1 MSALNRTRLAEIR
14 GVGRMLFDASSG
26 VVDVVER
33 MHRTVQERPG
43 PFGKPVLAATRGLT
57 GQIYRGIR
65 GGMQL
70 FGRGLDVSIGSVEGM
85 LPEGSS
91 TPRREIFASI
101 LNGIYGDHLAR
112 TGNPLAIKMC
122 LRHGGAAFDLAGSA
136 TLQSA
141 RPGKKLLVLV
151 HGLCMSDQQWM
162 RDGRGHGS
170 ALAEELDYV
179 PLYLRY
185 NSGLPIAENGRQFA
199 SLLDQLMD
207 HWPQPLDELVIL
219 GHSMGG
225 LVARS
230 ACALA
235 ADEGHRW
242 LNSLTR
248 LVFLGTPHCGAP
260 LERAGHGLDFLLDVT
275 PYSAPFTRL
284 GKARSAGIKDL
295 RLGTITS
302 ASHRF
307 VPLPTDVACY
317 TMGASLASRRRTLG
331 DRLLGD
337 GFVPLRSALG
347 RGPDK
352 AHTLRFA
359 QERQW
364 IGYKMGH
371 LELLNRPE
379 VYAQLRAWLGEKD
392 PPA

>member
-1 MSALNRTRLAEIR
+1 M
-14 GVGRMLFDASSG
+14 
-26 VVDVVER
+26 
-33 MHRTVQERPG
+33 
-43 PFGKPVLAATRGLT
+43 PFGKPVLATTGGLT

-70 FGRGLDVSIGSVEGM
+70 FGRGLDASIGSVEGM

-122 LRHGGAAFDLAGSA
+122 LRHGGAAFGLLESA
-136 TLQSA
+136 TLRSA

-151 HGLCMSDQQWM
+151 HGLCMSDHQWM

-199 SLLDQLMD
+199 SLLDQLIG
-207 HWPQPLDELVIL
+207 HSPQPLDELVIL

-235 ADEGHRW
+235 AEEGHGW

-260 LERAGHGLDFLLDVT
+260 LERAGHGLDFLVDVT
-275 PYSAPFTRL
+275 PYSAPLTRL

-317 TMGASLASRRRTLG
+317 TMGASLASRRSTLG

-337 GFVPLRSALG
+337 GLVPLHSALG

-379 VYAQLRAWLGEKD
+379 VYAQLRAWLGEKY